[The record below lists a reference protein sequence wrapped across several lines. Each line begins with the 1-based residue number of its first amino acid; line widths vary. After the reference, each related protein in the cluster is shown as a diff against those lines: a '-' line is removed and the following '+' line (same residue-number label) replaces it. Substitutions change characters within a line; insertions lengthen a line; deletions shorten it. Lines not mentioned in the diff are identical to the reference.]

1 MASEES
7 TGGPVAEDVRRRIV
21 RLIAAGSLAPGAR
34 LGTEREMS
42 ERFGVS
48 RVTIRSAILPLSR
61 AGILE
66 RRTGRAGGTFVRS
79 GLLPREAAEHLG
91 LPHRLAATG
100 HTSVTTVLSTRRAPA
115 TEIEAVALGVD
126 TGTELAVIERLR
138 EADGVPLSL
147 DRAHFPLTQAPD
159 ILDQPLGGSIYE
171 MLHERYGID
180 PHDVDEEISVVSAN
194 RREARLLGVAERSP
208 LLQLVRVARDGNG
221 RAFEYSEDLFRADRV
236 RLVARRVGTVAHD
249 AARAEDGIIEL
260 MVSA

>member
-1 MASEES
+1 MVSAESE
-7 TGGPVAEDVRRRIV
+7 GGPVAEDVRRRII
-21 RLIAAGSLAPGAR
+21 RLIAAGALAPGAR

-79 GLLPREAAEHLG
+79 GLLPREAAEQLG
-91 LPHRLAATG
+91 LPRRLAATG
-100 HTSVTTVLSTRRAPA
+100 HTTVTTVLATRRAAA
-115 TEIEAVALGVD
+115 TEIEAVALGIEA
-126 TGTELAVIERLR
+126 GTELAIIERLR
-138 EADGVPLSL
+138 EADGVPLSI
-147 DRAHFPLTQAPD
+147 DKAHFPLTLAPD
-159 ILDQPLGGSIYE
+159 LLDQPLGGSLYE

-180 PHDVDEEISVVSAN
+180 PHHVDEEISVVSAS

-208 LLQLVRVARDGNG
+208 LLQLVRVARDAAG

-236 RLVARRVGTVAHD
+236 RLVARRAGHIARD
-249 AARAEDGIIEL
+249 AARADDGIIEL
-260 MVSA
+260 SVSV